1 VRFVFGVILLVLLA
15 DDLAAQAALEKL
27 ERGLIAARRGD
38 CAAAIPDLQAAVNEN
53 ERLVPALNALSV
65 CEAAMGNPDRASAGF
80 ERITKLEPNAW
91 QAWNNLGAS
100 YLSSNRPERALE
112 ALRKAVKLAPGA
124 ANAWFH
130 LGSAFNGLGRT
141 IDAFA
146 ALDHAQRM
154 SSADIAITKAWLD
167 TAAAI
172 ATEASDRIEKRE
184 FSQART
190 LLLRV
195 SRPLEN
201 SASWNNLLGY
211 AEFKLGH
218 PEPALQR
225 LQKALALDPN
235 NEDYLLDV
243 GEFLGYHRAPKNAV
257 ELFEAAS
264 RRMSNSPRVRFGLA
278 VSYILVGRRD
288 DAVKLLESLIAS
300 DRNFE
305 PAYRALGECYE
316 DAGNWDGL
324 TKLGIELQAVNPSN
338 PGGWYLEGAGRL
350 KNAAVDNAPDAQAL
364 TALRRAAGLD
374 PASSRVHFALAK
386 AYQQSDQNEMA
397 IQEFKETL
405 RLDPQ
410 HERAHYVL
418 ARIYQKVGERELA
431 KKEMEAHSRIK
442 EADRAAQY
450 RALII
455 TSRSP

>member
-1 VRFVFGVILLVLLA
+1 VRPVCSVISLVLLA
-15 DDLAAQAALEKL
+15 DDLAAQEPLKKL
-27 ERGLIAARRGD
+27 ERGLTAARQGN

-53 ERLVPALNALSV
+53 ERLVPALNALAV
-65 CEAAMGNPDRASAGF
+65 CEAAMGDSDRASAGF

-91 QAWNNLGAS
+91 QAWNNLAS

-112 ALRKAVKLAPGA
+112 ALRKAVKLSPGA

-130 LGSAFNGLGRT
+130 LGSAFNALGRT
-141 IDAFA
+141 VDAFG

-154 SSADIAITKAWLD
+154 SSSDLAITKAWLD

-172 ATEASDRIEKRE
+172 ATEASGRIEKRE

-190 LLLRV
+190 L
-195 SRPLEN
+195 SRPLGN

-235 NEDYLLDV
+235 NEDYLLDI

-264 RRMSNSPRVRFGLA
+264 RRMSNSPRVQFGLA

-324 TKLGIELQAVNPSN
+324 IKLGIELQAVNPSN

-364 TALRRAAGLD
+364 TTLRRAASLD
-374 PASSRVHFALAK
+374 PASSRIHFTLAK

-405 RLDPQ
+405 RLDQQ

-418 ARIYQKVGERELA
+418 ARLYQKLGERELA

-455 TSRSP
+455 TSRNP